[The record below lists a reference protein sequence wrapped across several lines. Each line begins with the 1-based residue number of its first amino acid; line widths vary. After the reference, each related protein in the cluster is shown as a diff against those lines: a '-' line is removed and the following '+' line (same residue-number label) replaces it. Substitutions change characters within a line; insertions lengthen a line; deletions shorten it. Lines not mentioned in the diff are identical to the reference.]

1 MCGFAGVIVHSFQ
14 NTQVPSKQLKV
25 TTHLESMAAED
36 TSQSQATQAAGALPR
51 NRSLPGARHPDS
63 SF

>member
-1 MCGFAGVIVHSFQ
+1 MHSFQ